1 MKSYLILFSLFSIL
15 SCQKNSDLTLQNNSS
30 DNEKSKTEDSTH
42 VFKTI
47 GVSSIKDYNF
57 PKEWLVNTYDNES
70 SQIKKADLDA
80 QKKLEEIDYF
90 NKIKG
95 SKNEASTNNYS
106 NFIKKDSL
114 LNLSKVDS
122 LFVIDSRKIKSDK
135 EIKIFKTVATRID
148 DQYDT
153 PINIYKIDLVLFD
166 KNNIVNSINLY
177 SEIDFPYSTRQNIC
191 CLDKNGQVFCR
202 KFSIGEEK
210 VISSGIYNVDSKKK
224 FNID

>member
-95 SKNEASTNNYS
+95 SKMKPRLTIIQIS
-106 NFIKKDSL
+106 
-114 LNLSKVDS
+114 SK
-122 LFVIDSRKIKSDK
+122 
-135 EIKIFKTVATRID
+135 KTV
-148 DQYDT
+148 Y
-153 PINIYKIDLVLFD
+153 
-166 KNNIVNSINLY
+166 SIFPKSILY
-177 SEIDFPYSTRQNIC
+177 
-191 CLDKNGQVFCR
+191 L
-202 KFSIGEEK
+202 
-210 VISSGIYNVDSKKK
+210 
-224 FNID
+224 